1 MPDLPTIEMTEVTDP
16 IELARSQK
24 VLEQFDRNSDWLQAH
39 IPEVYSQNRGKSIC
53 VAGQELFV
61 ADSAKEAIA
70 KARAVHPEEEGVL
83 TRYIPKE
90 KMLRVYAL

>member
-1 MPDLPTIEMTEVTDP
+1 MSPSPIIEVTEITDP

-24 VLEQFDRNSDWLQAH
+24 VMAQFKRNSDWLQAH
-39 IPEVYSQNRGKSIC
+39 ISEVYSQHRGKSIC
-53 VAGQELFV
+53 VAAQELFV

-70 KARAVHPEEEGVL
+70 QARLVHPGEEGVL

-90 KMLRVYAL
+90 KMPRVYAI

>member
-1 MPDLPTIEMTEVTDP
+1 MPHLPAIEMTEVTDP

-24 VLEQFDRNSDWLQAH
+24 VLEQFDRNSNWLQAH
-39 IPEVYSQNRGKSIC
+39 IPEVYSQHRGKSIC
-53 VAGQELFV
+53 VAAQELFV

-70 KARAVHPEEEGVL
+70 KAQAVHPEEEGVL

-90 KMLRVYAL
+90 KMPRVYAL